1 MQKRLSIFSVDNTQK
16 TPLIWSCIRNYPKI
30 TKLLI
35 EHYIDINKK
44 DINGHDA
51 LAYAIKYN
59 HGECVKILMLSL
71 AGVDD
76 WHMNTV
82 DNSEEKVRN
91 VFYLGVSL
99 MRYFKKLEYSKRE
112 ELF

>member
-16 TPLIWSCIRNYPKI
+16 TPLVWSCIRGFPRI

-44 DINGHDA
+44 DINNQDA

-59 HGECVKILMLSL
+59 NVECVKILMLSL
-71 AGVDD
+71 AGVEED
-76 WHMNTV
+76 HMNTV
-82 DNSEEKVRN
+82 DNAEERVRN

-99 MRYFKKLEYSKRE
+99 MRYFKKL
-112 ELF
+112 